1 MRLCFQLKEKLMQL
15 YGLKTCDTTRKALKT
30 LREAGVDVAYIDVRS
45 DGVPADLLSWFLV
58 AFGDELVNKRS
69 TTWRG
74 LSDSERAGGCTCV
87 AVGAPD
93 IDETPCHP
101 CGRGFLSGMECGRR
115 GRAAR
120 LIFMLGP

>member
-1 MRLCFQLKEKLMQL
+1 MQL

-30 LREAGVDVAYIDVRS
+30 LREAGLEVTYIDVRS

-74 LSDSERAGGCTCV
+74 LSDSERKGDAHALLLEHPTLMKRPV
-87 AVGAPD
+87 IHA
-93 IDETPCHP
+93 DEDFYL
-101 CGRGFLSGMECGRR
+101 GWGKDVQ
-115 GRAAR
+115 AR
-120 LIFMLGP
+120 LLG